1 MGWVEGSAAGG
12 GPQMFVFIC
21 ILFFGPMVVDV
32 PSAWLQG
39 DYSNC
44 MCVIEISCIAIL
56 KDLV

>member
-1 MGWVEGSAAGG
+1 
-12 GPQMFVFIC
+12 MFVFIY
-21 ILFFGPMVVDV
+21 IMFFGPMVVDV